1 MDIQPHLDRIA
12 ALFEEE
18 LTDNLV
24 GIYLHGSVA
33 MGCYH
38 KNSSDIDFLVVVA
51 QQLSEATKRKIVSI
65 ALTLHE
71 EIGSVRGIEFSVIVE
86 HYLKSFV
93 YPTPF
98 ELHYS
103 DSHRERYITDE
114 SYLCGGYEDQDLAAH
129 ITVAYYRGITLY
141 GLPLSELYAP
151 IDRSFYVDAML
162 YDMEDVRQVI
172 LDNPVYFTLNLC
184 RIVMYLSEGTIASKR
199 EGGEWGMNT
208 LPHQYR
214 LLVQQCLEH
223 YNEGTSARA
232 KYEVDVLREYSDYMM
247 REIRGL
253 LSADGV

>member
-1 MDIQPHLDRIA
+1 MDIQYNLDRIA
-12 ALFEEE
+12 ALFQEE

-24 GIYLHGSVA
+24 GIYLHGSLA

-38 KNSSDIDFLVVVA
+38 PDSSDIDFLVVVK
-51 QQLSEATKRKIVSI
+51 QSLSEASKRRIVNI

-71 EIGSVRGIEFSVIVE
+71 EIGSTRGIEFSVILE
-86 HYLKSFV
+86 DYLKSFV

-114 SYLCGGYEDQDLAAH
+114 SYLCGGYEDKDLAAH
-129 ITVAYYRGITLY
+129 ITVTYYRGIALY
-141 GLPLSELYAP
+141 GTPLSELYEP
-151 IDRSFYVDAML
+151 IDRSFYVEAIL
-162 YDMEDVRQVI
+162 YDMEEVSQGI

-199 EGGEWGMNT
+199 EGGEWGVSA
-208 LPHQYR
+208 LPHPYR

-223 YNEGTSARA
+223 YNEGTSADA
-232 KYEVDVLREYSDYMM
+232 KYDVDVLREYRDYMM
-247 REIRGL
+247 SKIRGFL
-253 LSADGV
+253 PAD